1 MISPEPITISFDSP
15 FLFLIRDTETG
26 AILFIGQLMQP

>member
-1 MISPEPITISFDSP
+1 MISPDPIIMSFDSP
-15 FLFLIRDTETG
+15 FLFLIRDKETG